1 MIREV
6 VAQLWNR
13 RAGYREGCRGLQPL
27 SDFPELQHG
36 ATLPHCGRRHIQI
49 THRFT
54 TDWFTAYEEICMSI
68 TGKVVLV
75 TGAGQGIGR
84 GIALRLA
91 HDGADIALVDLDQT
105 KLDAVADE
113 IRQIGRRA
121 TTFIADVSDR
131 AQVHAAVEHAHSEL
145 SGFDVIVNNAGI
157 ALVGP
162 ISDATPEE
170 VSKIWSVNVDGV
182 LWGIQAAAAKF
193 QALGQRGK
201 IINASSIAGHDGFAM
216 LGVYSATKF
225 AVRALTQ
232 AAAKEYA
239 SDGITVNAY
248 CPGVVGTDMWV
259 TIDKRFAEL
268 TGAPE
273 GATYEKFVGGI
284 ALGRAETPDDVAGF
298 VSYLAGP
305 DSDYMT
311 GQAGLIDGG
320 LVYR

>member
-1 MIREV
+1 
-6 VAQLWNR
+6 
-13 RAGYREGCRGLQPL
+13 
-27 SDFPELQHG
+27 
-36 ATLPHCGRRHIQI
+36 
-49 THRFT
+49 
-54 TDWFTAYEEICMSI
+54 MSA
-68 TGKVVLV
+68 VLV

-84 GIALRLA
+84 AIALRLA
-91 HDGADIALVDLDQT
+91 SDGHDIALADLNED
-105 KLDAVADE
+105 KIAGVADE
-113 IRQIGRRA
+113 VRGTGSKA
-121 TTFIADVSDR
+121 TTFVADVSGRD
-131 AQVHAAVEHAHSEL
+131 QVFAAVEHTHEAL
-145 SGFDVIVNNAGI
+145 GGFDVIVNNAGI
-157 ALVGP
+157 AQVAPLDDVR
-162 ISDATPEE
+162 PED
-170 VSKIWSVNVDGV
+170 VAKIWAVNVDGV

-193 QALGQRGK
+193 KAQGSKGK

-239 SDGITVNAY
+239 AEGITVNAY

-268 TGAPE
+268 TGAAE
-273 GATYEKFVGGI
+273 GETYDKFVGGI
-284 ALGRAETPDDVAGF
+284 ALGRAQTPEDVAAF

-311 GQAGLIDGG
+311 GQAPFIDGG

>member
-1 MIREV
+1 
-6 VAQLWNR
+6 
-13 RAGYREGCRGLQPL
+13 
-27 SDFPELQHG
+27 
-36 ATLPHCGRRHIQI
+36 
-49 THRFT
+49 
-54 TDWFTAYEEICMSI
+54 MSA
-68 TGKVVLV
+68 VLV

-84 GIALRLA
+84 AIALRLA
-91 HDGADIALVDLDQT
+91 SDGHDIALADLNED
-105 KLDAVADE
+105 KIAGVADE
-113 IRQIGRRA
+113 VRGTGSKA
-121 TTFIADVSDR
+121 TIFVVDVSDR
-131 AQVHAAVEHAHSEL
+131 DQVFAAVEHAHEAL
-145 SGFDVIVNNAGI
+145 GGFDVIVNNAGI
-157 ALVGP
+157 AQVAPLDDVR
-162 ISDATPEE
+162 PEDTK
-170 VSKIWSVNVDGV
+170 KIWAVNVDGV

-193 QALGQRGK
+193 KSLGQKGK

-239 SDGITVNAY
+239 AEGITVNAY

-268 TGAPE
+268 TGAAE
-273 GATYEKFVGGI
+273 GETYDKFVGGI
-284 ALGRAETPDDVAGF
+284 ALGRAQTPEDVAAF

-311 GQAGLIDGG
+311 GQAPLIDGG